1 MFDDLLL
8 FLFQRLETSGFL
20 QIFLI
25 TWMTHIIRK
34 GLQKT
39 LEQEDLG
46 NCPDTL
52 KSKQTLKKL
61 KIIMYE
67 QENKHGKHNISLFWI
82 YMLLIRRKLL
92 TVLTFVGVNII
103 VEFLLAVSYL
113 YVVIVTNQ
121 KLLRLS
127 FWLTLTHFSTV
138 LHLI

>member
-1 MFDDLLL
+1 MFDDFLL
-8 FLFQRLETSGFL
+8 FFFQRLETSGFL
-20 QIFLI
+20 QMFLF
-25 TWMTHIIRK
+25 TWMNHIIKK

-61 KIIMYE
+61 KVIIYE
-67 QENKHGKHNISLFWI
+67 QENKHGKRNISLFWI

-92 TVLTFVGVNII
+92 TAVSFVGINII

-113 YVVIVTNQ
+113 YVVMVIC
-121 KLLRLS
+121 S
-127 FWLTLTHFSTV
+127 YG
-138 LHLI
+138 

>member
-1 MFDDLLL
+1 MFDDFLL
-8 FLFQRLETSGFL
+8 FFFQRLETSGFL
-20 QIFLI
+20 QMFLF
-25 TWMTHIIRK
+25 TWMNHIIKK

-61 KIIMYE
+61 KVIIYE
-67 QENKHGKHNISLFWI
+67 QENKHGKSNISLFWI

-92 TVLTFVGVNII
+92 TVVSFVGINVI

-113 YVVIVTNQ
+113 YVAMVTD
-121 KLLRLS
+121 
-127 FWLTLTHFSTV
+127 
-138 LHLI
+138 